1 MNRNQE
7 LQNLQDQWQLLNQ
20 QIVRMKN
27 ELLLATQ
34 SDRESELEYKL
45 KNKEA
50 SLENLQQQMQQLHDE
65 EKLEKLRTNL
75 FQQKRNGHFGE
86 AIKTAEAILAA
97 NPAEP
102 RIEKEISQLKEKEI
116 FYQQALQV
124 LGELGTRISELE
136 MDFYLEL
143 VEKLHPKNQND
154 DLIILLTPITKQFLA
169 GEMDAE
175 DYQKICKTQIA
186 EAGNKSVVNVHVD
199 HAELRKKII
208 NGDTVLFL
216 GAELINFY
224 DQKHKN
230 ETELAQQLAEEIDY
244 KTFHGNLSAIA
255 ELIQAR
261 QGGKK
266 DLLDSLQQSLP
277 EQDQR
282 YRFYQSL
289 AENAEQHLI
298 LVSSAYDRLLED
310 AFLKAGKPFVEISSI
325 INRTQSYDIGHVV
338 LNYSDDDKDEIVK
351 PQEELSTL
359 NLLETHTIIYKIR
372 GTCMDA
378 DNKQLTARKDALTL
392 SEDNYLTF
400 AENARKMIPNVLA
413 EHLREREILFVGFSP
428 KSWEERLL
436 VRTLLKHRYNS
447 DYLCLRMQ
455 DGDNPDLIETAF
467 WEKQNI
473 KSTDIDFYALDD
485 HLQGATS

>member
-1 MNRNQE
+1 MNRKQE
-7 LQNLQDQWQLLNQ
+7 LQDLQDRWQTVNQ
-20 QIVRMKN
+20 QMLVMQRERDI
-27 ELLLATQ
+27 ATQ
-34 SDRESELEYKL
+34 SERKFELEQKI
-45 KNKEA
+45 KEKETR
-50 SLENLQQQMQQLHDE
+50 LENILQQMQRLQDE

-86 AIKTAEAILAA
+86 AIKTAEAIFSA
-97 NPAEP
+97 NPTEP
-102 RIEKEISQLKEKEI
+102 RIAEEISQLKEKQA

-136 MDFYLEL
+136 MVFYLEL

-154 DLIILLTPITKQFLA
+154 DLITLLTPITRQFLA
-169 GEMDAE
+169 GEIDA
-175 DYQKICKTQIA
+175 DRYQQICQAQIA
-186 EAGNKSVVNVHVD
+186 EAGNKSVINVHVD

-216 GAELINFY
+216 GTELINFY
-224 DQKHKN
+224 DQAHQN

-255 ELIQAR
+255 ELIQSR

-266 DLLDSLQQSLP
+266 DLLNSLHQSLP
-277 EQDQR
+277 QQDQR

-289 AENAEQHLI
+289 AENAKQHLI
-298 LVSSAYDRLLED
+298 LVSSAYDRLLEQ
-310 AFLKAGKPFVEISSI
+310 AFLNAGKPFVEIASI
-325 INRTQSYDIGHVV
+325 INRTQNYDIGHVV

-378 DNKQLTARKDALTL
+378 NNKQLTARKDALTL

-485 HLQGATS
+485 HLQGAAS